1 VVKFYW
7 AHVVQAFAEALMVI
21 PKILAQNSGF
31 DPQDTTVKLQVSS
44 MVMCNLISE
53 RGQNMHFENQKLFIS
68 ATVGTI

>member
-1 VVKFYW
+1 
-7 AHVVQAFAEALMVI
+7 MVI

>member
-1 VVKFYW
+1 MVKFYW

-44 MVMCNLISE
+44 MVMWTK
-53 RGQNMHFENQKLFIS
+53 HTF
-68 ATVGTI
+68 